1 MQITVFAER
10 IHGVMTVVVDQFHG
24 IVFEEH
30 DDQDD
35 TSSLPDLVEDTNG
48 SDEDIEAITARV
60 TAMGVRE

>member
-1 MQITVFAER
+1 MFAER
-10 IHGVMTVVVDQFHG
+10 VHGVMTVVVDQFHG

-35 TSSLPDLVEDTNG
+35 TSSMPDLVDDIDE

-60 TAMGVRE
+60 TTMGVCE